1 MFNYTIFILISA
13 YVQSQSIFGGERS
26 LAVVL
31 RPVHRGVKMDLDEVD
46 RKIILALIEEPKAS
60 LRTLASEVG
69 IALGTASVRLKSLQE
84 KGIIRGWSVDLDPQA
99 IGWEMC
105 VIVGLRIEKGKMM
118 DVQQRIASDSRVFSV
133 YDVTGDFDS
142 IVMARIRNRQE
153 LNDLTKEVFSIDGIN
168 RSFTHVVM
176 NTVKES
182 TVTPPFE

>member
-1 MFNYTIFILISA
+1 
-13 YVQSQSIFGGERS
+13 
-26 LAVVL
+26 
-31 RPVHRGVKMDLDEVD
+31 
-46 RKIILALIEEPKAS
+46 
-60 LRTLASEVG
+60 
-69 IALGTASVRLKSLQE
+69 
-84 KGIIRGWSVDLDPQA
+84 
-99 IGWEMC
+99 MC

-118 DVQQRIASDSRVFSV
+118 DVQQRIASDPRVFSV

-153 LNDLTKEVFSIDGIN
+153 LNDLTKEVFSIDGIT

>member
-1 MFNYTIFILISA
+1 L
-13 YVQSQSIFGGERS
+13 IFGGERS

-31 RPVHRGVKMDLDEVD
+31 RPVPRGVKMDLDEVD
-46 RKIILALIEEPKAS
+46 RKMILALIEEPKAS

-84 KGIIRGWSVDLDPQA
+84 KGVIRGWSVDLDPQA

-118 DVQQRIASDSRVFSV
+118 DVQQRIASDPRVFSV

-153 LNDLTKEVFSIDGIN
+153 LNDLTKEVFSIDGIT